1 LPIRNPAEGSQP
13 GTRAAITP
21 AMTHHETLKP
31 SAEVRVG
38 NVLFANHAPIAVLA
52 GPCQMESRAHALEMA
67 SALAETARTLGIGLV
82 YKSSFDKA
90 NRTSLTGRRGMGL
103 AAALPVFA
111 EIRETLGIPVVTDV
125 HEVGQCAPVAEAV
138 DILQIPA
145 FLCRQTDLI
154 VAAAKTGRVVKIKK
168 GQFLAPWD
176 MKNVI
181 AKVTGS
187 GNPNVLVTERGSS
200 FGYNTLVVDMRALP
214 QMAETGAPV
223 IFDATHA
230 VQQPGGQGTSSG
242 GDRRFVPVLARAAV
256 AAGVAGLFIETHQDP
271 DRAPSDGPNMVPLK
285 EFASLIAELQ
295 AIDDVVKKQK
305 SAGQA

>member
-1 LPIRNPAEGSQP
+1 LFGETAAAGSRWP
-13 GTRAAITP
+13 GSAAITRN
-21 AMTHHETLKP
+21 MTQHETLKP
-31 SAEVRVG
+31 AAEVRVG

-67 SALAETARTLGIGLV
+67 SALCEFSKKLGFGLV

-90 NRTSLTGRRGMGL
+90 NRTSLSGRRGIGL
-103 AAALPVFA
+103 EAALPVFA
-111 EIRETLGIPVVTDV
+111 EIRETFGIPVVTDV
-125 HEVGQCAPVAEAV
+125 HEIAQCAPVAEVV
-138 DILQIPA
+138 DVLQIPA
-145 FLCRQTDLI
+145 FLCRQTDLLI
-154 VAAAKTGRVVKIKK
+154 AAAKTGRVVKIKK

-176 MKNVI
+176 MKNVV

-256 AAGVAGLFIETHQDP
+256 AVGVAGLFVETHQDP
-271 DRAPSDGPNMVPLK
+271 DHAPSDGPNMVPLK
-285 EFASLIAELQ
+285 NFGALVSELQ
-295 AIDDVVKKQK
+295 AIDAVVKAQTAA
-305 SAGQA
+305 S